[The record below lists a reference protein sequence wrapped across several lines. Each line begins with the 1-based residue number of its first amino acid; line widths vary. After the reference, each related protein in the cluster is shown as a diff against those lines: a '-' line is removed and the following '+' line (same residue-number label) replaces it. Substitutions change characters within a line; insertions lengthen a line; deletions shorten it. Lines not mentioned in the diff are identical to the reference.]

1 MSNQP
6 QQGGEKSQ
14 QQQQAVE
21 TSRAP
26 HSQSE
31 AAAPR
36 IERRTGTA
44 ASQKTTLLTDWAS
57 I

>member
-6 QQGGEKSQ
+6 QQGGEQSQ

-21 TSRAP
+21 TTRAP
-26 HSQSE
+26 VAQSE

-36 IERRTGTA
+36 IERR
-44 ASQKTTLLTDWAS
+44 ASTPVPQKTTLLTDWAS

>member
-6 QQGGEKSQ
+6 QQGGEQSQ

-21 TSRAP
+21 TTRAP
-26 HSQSE
+26 VAQSE